1 MYAAPYGSVEWW
13 PWARDYSTT
22 PDPTQPAH
30 GRFLLLSTV
39 FLLCQAREA
48 IARDPSLLEFQLELR
63 VLPRLEAVR
72 KAGIGDVVNGAPLS
86 LDGKLKVLGKFSDA
100 RFHKWLKREGG
111 GSVAAGERVGPPSS
125 GATNVVLVDTAMSW

>member
-1 MYAAPYGSVEWW
+1 MVECRQ
-13 PWARDYSTT
+13 WACDYSTT
-22 PDPTQPAH
+22 PNPTQPAH
-30 GRFLLLSTV
+30 VIFLLVSMV
-39 FLLCQAREA
+39 ALLCQAREA
-48 IARDPSLLEFQLELR
+48 IGKDPSLLEFQLELC

-111 GSVAAGERVGPPSS
+111 GSVAAGVRVGPPSS
-125 GATNVVLVDTAMSW
+125 DAANVVVADTAMSW